1 MIGLFVLGLGIPRFL
16 IEFNFNFAGAFKM
29 HETAGI
35 AILTGLF
42 FTVMLSEDSAVVS
55 GALLSLNG
63 VVPAWQAFLACF
75 LGMWSSDFTIY
86 LLVKTGGARALESRW
101 GRALVSRKK
110 VESAGGWFT
119 RFGGFALIFS
129 RLVLGTRTALLVA
142 SGLMR
147 YPTKRFLGVTMVGAL
162 GWLLVIFTLFTI
174 FGPPFVAVFGL
185 RWIIALAI
193 LVSGSGA
200 TVFMVFRKR
209 KTRTAGPLE
218 GSQTSPHRLDS
229 GRLGRAGR
237 FGA

>member
-1 MIGLFVLGLGIPRFL
+1 MIGLFVLDLGIPRFS

-35 AILTGLF
+35 GILTGLF

-63 VVPAWQAFLACF
+63 IVPAWQAFLACF

-110 VESAGGWFT
+110 VESAGKWFT

-129 RLVLGTRTALLVA
+129 RLVLGTRTAILVV

-162 GWLLVIFTLFTI
+162 GWLLIIFTLFTV

-185 RWIIALAI
+185 RWIIALIA
-193 LVSGSGA
+193 LVSGGGA
-200 TVFMVFRKR
+200 TVFMILRKLKR
-209 KTRTAGPLE
+209 RLSHTPRAKEQSGNSLLGPTPTE
-218 GSQTSPHRLDS
+218 
-229 GRLGRAGR
+229 RA
-237 FGA
+237 